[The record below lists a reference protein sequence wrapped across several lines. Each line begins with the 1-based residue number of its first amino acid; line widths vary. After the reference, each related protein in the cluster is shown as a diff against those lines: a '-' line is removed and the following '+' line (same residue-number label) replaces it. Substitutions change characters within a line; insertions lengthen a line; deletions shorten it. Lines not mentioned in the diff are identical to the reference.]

1 MGAHHARSMNSP
13 LPRSTRAV
21 AVPLAGMLFTQTSAV
36 MSLVTVPVLATE
48 IAAETGLGASNVG
61 LYTSLIF
68 GAAMFTSAASGGV
81 IHRLGPV
88 RTNQVGLVFSAT
100 ALLLALTANPWW
112 LALSA
117 VLIGAGYGPNTP
129 SGSEVLGRVTPPRM
143 RGLVFSIKQSGAP
156 LGAMTGGLIL
166 PAMVAI
172 GDWRTAVV
180 TGALIVYAAAAAIEP
195 LCARIDAGTRS
206 SGPPRRASTLDAIRA
221 TFADAAMR
229 RLTVAAFVL
238 ISVHTCFQTFT
249 VAYLVDHVG
258 LGLTAAGSLFAV
270 LSVAGAIS
278 RVGLGWL
285 SDRLRRARGVL
296 VVLSL
301 GASGSCA
308 LFALFPSSWTTGERV
323 LACVFA
329 GVGSAGWYGVFL
341 AEVAR
346 LAPSERVGLATGGAL
361 FFLYAAICVGPLVFT
376 ATVSLTDSYPAAFW
390 LGAAV
395 SLIATVNLLRIP
407 ATSGR

>member
-1 MGAHHARSMNSP
+1 MNPP
-13 LPRSTRAV
+13 LPSSARAV
-21 AVPLAGMLFTQTSAV
+21 SVPLAGMLFTQTSAV

-48 IAAETGLGASNVG
+48 IAAETGIGASWVG

-129 SGSEVLGRVTPPRM
+129 AGSEVLGRVTPPRM
-143 RGLVFSIKQSGAP
+143 RGLVFSVKQSGAP
-156 LGAMTGGLIL
+156 LGAMAGGLVL

-172 GDWRTAVV
+172 GDWRTALV
-180 TGALIVYAAAAAIEP
+180 TGALIVYAATVMVQP
-195 LCARIDAGTRS
+195 LRARIDLGTAGG
-206 SGPPRRASTLDAIRA
+206 GPLRRASTLDAIRA
-221 TFADAAMR
+221 TLADPVLR
-229 RLTVAAFVL
+229 RLTVAGFVL
-238 ISVHTCFQTFT
+238 MTVHTCFQTFT
-249 VAYLVDHVG
+249 VAFLVEHVG
-258 LGLTAAGSLFAV
+258 LALAAAGGLFAT
-270 LSVAGAIS
+270 LSVAGAVS

-285 SDRLRRARGVL
+285 SDRLSRARGLL

-301 GASGSCA
+301 GASASCA
-308 LFALFPSSWTTGERV
+308 LTALFSDTWPPAAMV
-323 LACVFA
+323 LACAFA
-329 GVGSAGWYGVFL
+329 GIGSAGWYGVFL
-341 AEVAR
+341 AEIAR
-346 LAPSERVGLATGGAL
+346 RAPSERVGLATGGAL
-361 FFLYAAICVGPLVFT
+361 FFVYAAICVGPLAFT
-376 ATVSLTDSYPAAFW
+376 ATVWLAGSYPPAYW

-395 SLIATVNLLRIP
+395 SLVATFNLSRMP
-407 ATSGR
+407 AVYGR